1 MASVKTYL
9 NTMLA
14 VEQKIAVKLDS
25 DISQLGKE
33 FRVLNLAIL
42 AVIAVIVKTLTDAGV
57 ITDAQLQATLAA
69 ARDDTYW
76 REPDEAPPP
85 PPGGAG

>member
-9 NTMLA
+9 TNMLA
-14 VEQKIAVKLDS
+14 VEQKIAIKLDS

>member
-1 MASVKTYL
+1 VASVKTYL

>member
-1 MASVKTYL
+1 MATVKTYI
-9 NTMLA
+9 NNMLA
-14 VEQKIAVKLDS
+14 VEQKIAVKLDA
-25 DISQLGKE
+25 DISQLSKE

-42 AVIAVIVKTLTDAGV
+42 AVIAVVVKTLTDNAV

-85 PPGGAG
+85 PGGTG